1 MGSWAALTHS
11 LFDGAKIG
19 AKFRLLT
26 NCREYLSQFNNFTK
40 TLNGHLRLTLQI
52 LN

>member
-19 AKFRLLT
+19 AKFGLLT
-26 NCREYLSQFNNFTK
+26 KCREYLSQFNNFAK
-40 TLNGHLRLTLQI
+40 TLKGHLGVTLQI

>member
-26 NCREYLSQFNNFTK
+26 NCREYLSQFNNLTK
-40 TLNGHLRLTLQI
+40 ALNAHLRLTV
-52 LN
+52 